1 MLTERNN
8 RALAHEART
17 TTDILRQAELVS
29 HPSDL
34 VLHALAA
41 NPNLDE
47 RVAENVKNRLSLLR
61 ESFSEA
67 AKEAVKT
74 EK

>member
-1 MLTERNN
+1 MHTEGNN
-8 RALAHEART
+8 RALAQEALI
-17 TTDILRQAELVS
+17 TTDAFRQAVLAT

-34 VLHALAA
+34 VLQALAA

-61 ESFSEA
+61 ESFSAA
-67 AKEAVKT
+67 AKSAADTKE
-74 EK
+74 